1 MERLFGKWLMV
12 VISAAIDLWPEIQTA
27 MADGKITDD
36 EMEKILK
43 VAARSAILG
52 ITGAVR

>member
-12 VISAAIDLWPEIQTA
+12 VVAAAIDLWPEIQTA
-27 MADGKITDD
+27 MADGKISD
-36 EMEKILK
+36 EELEKILK

-52 ITGAVR
+52 ITGVAR